1 MIDFLL
7 TKTPLVF
14 LTQSLWRDEAF
25 SFLLAR
31 QDIWQIILSTAKDF
45 SPPLYYLALHYWML
59 LFGSSEIAMR
69 SLSLPFF
76 YATIFMVDHFL
87 IDILKIK
94 TRWRPAYLL
103 LIVINPFLVYYGYEA
118 RMYSMSAFFVTLSW
132 YGLLTG
138 KKKLHIAAS
147 VLGLYTH
154 YFTALALFA
163 QFIYLYLH
171 KNHRS
176 KIRSLTWAVILFVP
190 WMVLTLLLHGSTDGS
205 FWILK
210 PISLIV
216 TLTPAIILT
225 GFEQS
230 YHTYSAV
237 LLGLAIFSYGAA
249 IVTVRNVLLKNEEKD
264 TSTYLLLWAF
274 LPALILLLVSVIKPI
289 FLPRY
294 FIFSAVGMT
303 LLLIH
308 SLEQIKP
315 ILRAIVFVIIVVLL
329 YGYNVTQITSRKKS
343 DIRSLI
349 HSISKNISANDSVF
363 VENELDFHTA
373 QYYFDSKRVY
383 IYRKTYEEIP
393 QYVGKVLIP
402 SSRVVSTLPIYPKKA
417 YIIRSNLTY
426 DVQSMN

>member
-7 TKTPLVF
+7 TKTPIIF
-14 LTQSLWRDEAF
+14 FTQSLWRDEAF
-25 SFLLAR
+25 SYLLAR
-31 QDIWQIILSTAKDF
+31 QNIWQILLSTAKDF
-45 SPPLYYLALHYWML
+45 SPPLYYLVLHYWML

-76 YATIFMVDHFL
+76 YATIYVIDHFL
-87 IDILKIK
+87 INILKIK
-94 TRWRPAYLL
+94 TKWRFAYLL
-103 LIVINPFLVYYGYEA
+103 LIAINPFLVYYGYEA

-147 VLGLYTH
+147 ALGLYTH
-154 YFTALALFA
+154 YFTALALLA
-163 QFIYLYLH
+163 QFIYLYLQRD
-171 KNHRS
+171 HRS
-176 KIRSLTWAVILFVP
+176 KIRSLTWAVILFAP
-190 WMVLTLLLHGSTDGS
+190 WIVLTVLFHGSTDGS

-210 PISLIV
+210 PISSII

-230 YHTYSAV
+230 FQTYSAT
-237 LLGLAIFSYGAA
+237 LLALAILSYGASLMSL
-249 IVTVRNVLLKNEEKD
+249 RNVLLKNAQKD
-264 TSTYLLLWAF
+264 TSIYLLLWAF
-274 LPALILLLVSVIKPI
+274 LPALILLVVSAIKPV

-308 SLEQIKP
+308 SLEQLKP
-315 ILRAIVFVIIVVLL
+315 MLRVVGFVIIIFFLF
-329 YGYNVTQITSRKKS
+329 GYNVTQITYRKKS
-343 DIRSLI
+343 DIRTLI
-349 HSISKNISANDSVF
+349 HNISKNISANDSVF
-363 VENELDFHTA
+363 VENELDFHTV

-402 SSRVVSTLPIYPKKA
+402 SSQVVSTLPIFPKKA
-417 YIIRSNLTY
+417 YIIHSNLTY